1 MQTCICPF
9 GFAFSFANGMV
20 ICDTK
25 VGVQSESEHRVFV
38 YGTLLTGECNARCAR
53 GARRT
58 PAWATG
64 TIHDTG
70 YGFPAFVRSGE
81 TRIQGELL
89 TVDDEGF
96 KSMDRL
102 EGYPRL
108 YRREEIDVYTSRGRA
123 RAWVY
128 IMNRLPEGAKVIA
141 GGDWREY
148 RRKGGSR

>member
-1 MQTCICPF
+1 M
-9 GFAFSFANGMV
+9 
-20 ICDTK
+20 
-25 VGVQSESEHRVFV
+25 FV

-108 YRREEIDVYTSRGRA
+108 YRREEIDVFTSQGRA

-141 GGDWREY
+141 GGDWRKY
-148 RRKGGSR
+148 RRSGGNR